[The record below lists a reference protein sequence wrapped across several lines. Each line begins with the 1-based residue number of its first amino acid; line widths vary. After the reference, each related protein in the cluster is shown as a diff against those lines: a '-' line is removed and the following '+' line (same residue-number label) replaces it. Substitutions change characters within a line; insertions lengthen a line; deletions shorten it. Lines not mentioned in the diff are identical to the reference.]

1 MGYICKASKV
11 LIILGLISLVIA
23 ALSSSNELGNYAYF
37 FILGG
42 TLMSIISMKYDFQ
55 GKLRKGSKETT
66 KKKSSSYKK
75 RRKTRR
81 NA

>member
-37 FILGG
+37 
-42 TLMSIISMKYDFQ
+42 
-55 GKLRKGSKETT
+55 
-66 KKKSSSYKK
+66 SYLEEL
-75 RRKTRR
+75 
-81 NA
+81 